1 MPTNQAI
8 VDRAGQEL
16 GYIGKGDALDATDAA
31 DALADLNSMM
41 AEWRENGKDL
51 NWFSQDDLT
60 ETCPIPDWAERGVIS
75 NLAVSL
81 GALFDVM
88 PSQQLMLKADRASD
102 SISRVVFNLNL
113 KQADMTHMPQ
123 GRAKGRNIL
132 TDA

>member
-1 MPTNQAI
+1 
-8 VDRAGQEL
+8 
-16 GYIGKGDALDATDAA
+16 
-31 DALADLNSMM
+31 MM
-41 AEWRENGKDL
+41 AEWRENGKDM

-88 PSQQLMLKADRASD
+88 PSQQLMLKANRAGS
-102 SISRVVFNLNL
+102 SITSVLFNLNL

-123 GRAKGRNIL
+123 GRSKGRNIL